1 MRKSGCY
8 GSVCGK
14 SSTEQTN
21 KSLIIQKYH
30 VQACFIALLYLTQ
43 RTKGFQDTAA
53 MQIRSPF
60 ITAAVLG
67 TALVLTACG
76 KPETITA
83 GESDPDAA
91 ALNAASPVELPPMV
105 TQSRTYRCKDASL
118 VYVDFFSNN
127 TATYKASKEDAGTKL
142 TAAEPGK
149 PYSAGGY
156 SVSGDGPQ
164 VEITA
169 PGKPAQSCKA

>member
-1 MRKSGCY
+1 MHIHSR
-8 GSVCGK
+8 
-14 SSTEQTN
+14 
-21 KSLIIQKYH
+21 
-30 VQACFIALLYLTQ
+30 
-43 RTKGFQDTAA
+43 
-53 MQIRSPF
+53 F

-67 TALVLTACG
+67 SALLLTACG

-83 GESDPDAA
+83 DDNDPDAA
-91 ALNAASPVELPPMV
+91 TLNAASPVELPPMV
-105 TQSRTYRCKDASL
+105 TASRTYRCADGGL

-127 TATYKASKEDAGTKL
+127 TAAYKTAKDAPGTTL

-149 PYSAGGY
+149 PYTAEGY

-164 VEITA
+164 VEIAA